1 MAATAVFLIG
11 RMAMAVTT
19 EVEIV
24 VGAAMGVV
32 VTDYVL

>member
-11 RMAMAVTT
+11 RIAMAVTT
-19 EVEIV
+19 EAEIV
-24 VGAAMGVV
+24 AGAAMVV